1 MLSLSGVRDRRAD
14 AQPGVEAD
22 LTMTNPT
29 MLPQRGVALPVM
41 LIMLVVM
48 LLGSLYLMKSSHNS
62 SLVTANLAYDSALS
76 RAVDLGLLTGTNW
89 LSTTAGANKA
99 LLDDDS
105 SANGYLASIDP
116 AQSVNSAA
124 FWVGKVTLTDTAS
137 NTIEYVIHRMC
148 SLSGRYDK
156 PGPPANACVQ
166 TTANLGQ
173 TGSVQLGES
182 LASDA
187 QDVAPPPQ
195 IHYVVTARIFGP
207 RGGNVVNQVVVM
219 IGA

>member
-1 MLSLSGVRDRRAD
+1 
-14 AQPGVEAD
+14 
-22 LTMTNPT
+22 MTT
-29 MLPQRGVALPVM
+29 TLLRQRGVALPVM

-48 LLGSLYLMKSSHNS
+48 LLGSLYLMKASHNS
-62 SLVTANLAYDSALS
+62 SLVTANLAYDSSLS
-76 RAVDLGLLTGTNW
+76 KAVDLGLLSGTNW
-89 LSTTAGANKA
+89 LSATASGANKA
-99 LLDDDS
+99 LLDDHS
-105 SANGYLASIDP
+105 AANGYRATIDP
-116 AQSVNSAA
+116 TQAVGDAG
-124 FWVGKVTLTDTAS
+124 FWVGKVAIADTAG

-148 SLSGRYDK
+148 TLSGRYDN

-173 TGSVQLGES
+173 SGSVQLGES

-187 QDVAPPPQ
+187 QDVAAPPQ